1 MNTWRARLNGVHD
14 SLYDLPYCVSIPP
27 QVPMLALW
35 KKQRKVGPDQK
46 YDPRLPKGLCRGGES
61 ATGPL
66 LGPILF
72 WSTTHADEC
81 RISSKAGLGY
91 LEILTHEMEVSSRLE
106 AELAKD
112 FGCTKEET

>member
-1 MNTWRARLNGVHD
+1 MF
-14 SLYDLPYCVSIPP
+14 
-27 QVPMLALW
+27 ALR

-46 YDPRLPKGLCRGGES
+46 YDPAQGCLHKGLCRGEES
-61 ATGPL
+61 AKGPL

-72 WSTTHADEC
+72 WSTIHADEC
-81 RISSKAGLGY
+81 RISSIAGLGY
-91 LEILTHEMEVSSRLE
+91 LESLTHEMEVSSQFD